1 MSCKKFRFGYNN
13 QYEVPFY
20 GAIQNRN
27 LMFPN
32 PSINYGKTYNSIKN
46 IINPRRTSGCNSYGK
61 LWYPSMNIDLN
72 YNKETGGYVNGNGPM
87 GPYFALG
94 LGNYPRSMYE
104 RVYFGIKRK
113 KSPSRKRKS
122 PSRKR
127 KSPSRKR
134 KSPSRKRKSPSRK
147 RKSPSRKRKSSSRI
161 VYCLPKEH
169 KFPVNSKKRCSAA
182 LSYARYAPDPCK
194 IAYCVKRNCKKYPNV
209 GKTSKLMEKCERKRK
224 KKY

>member
-1 MSCKKFRFGYNN
+1 MSCKKFRFGYYN
-13 QYEVPFY
+13 QYELPFY

-27 LMFPN
+27 LIYPN
-32 PSINYGKTYNSIKN
+32 PLINTLKNYNSVKN
-46 IINPRRTSGCNSYGK
+46 IINPRTYKNSGCNKYGK

-72 YNKETGGYVNGNGPM
+72 YNKETGGYVNGNGPL

-94 LGNYPRSMYE
+94 LGNYPRSMYQ
-104 RVYFGIKRK
+104 RVYFG
-113 KSPSRKRKS
+113 RKRKS

-147 RKSPSRKRKSSSRI
+147 I
-161 VYCLPKEH
+161 VYCLPKEQ

-209 GKTSKLMEKCERKRK
+209 GKSSKLMEKCERKRK
-224 KKY
+224 K

>member
-1 MSCKKFRFGYNN
+1 MSCKKFRFGYSN
-13 QYEVPFY
+13 QYELPFY
-20 GAIQNRN
+20 GAIKNRN
-27 LMFPN
+27 LMYPN
-32 PSINYGKTYNSIKN
+32 PLITTPNNYNSVKN
-46 IINPRRTSGCNSYGK
+46 IINPRIKSGCNSYGK
-61 LWYPSMNIDLN
+61 LWYPSMNIDVN
-72 YNKETGGYVNGNGPM
+72 YNKETGGYVNANGPM

-104 RVYFGIKRK
+104 RVYFGRKR
-113 KSPSRKRKS
+113 RKS

-134 KSPSRKRKSPSRK
+134 KSPSRKRKSP
-147 RKSPSRKRKSSSRI
+147 SRI